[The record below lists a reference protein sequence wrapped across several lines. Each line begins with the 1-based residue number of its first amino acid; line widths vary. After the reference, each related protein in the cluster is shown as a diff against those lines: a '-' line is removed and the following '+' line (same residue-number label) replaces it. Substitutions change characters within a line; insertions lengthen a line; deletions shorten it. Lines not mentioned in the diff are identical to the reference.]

1 MKRDELIKY
10 LMNHY
15 QPDDEF
21 QWDSYLSGK
30 HGVTF
35 P

>member
-1 MKRDELIKY
+1 MKRDELIIY
-10 LMNHY
+10 LLEHY
-15 QPDDEF
+15 NADDDF
-21 QWDSYLSGK
+21 QWDSYISGK